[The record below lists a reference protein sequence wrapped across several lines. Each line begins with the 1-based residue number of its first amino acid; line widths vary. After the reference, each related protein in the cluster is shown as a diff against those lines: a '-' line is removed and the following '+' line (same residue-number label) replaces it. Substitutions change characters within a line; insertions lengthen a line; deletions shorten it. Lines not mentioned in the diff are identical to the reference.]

1 MRTRFFTI
9 AIGLLS
15 LVLFLRL
22 FNLQI
27 LSDEYGDLSL
37 KNSVLKQYVYPERG
51 YVFDRNGTLL
61 ISNQPMYDLMVIPKN
76 LKVFDTL
83 DLCEML
89 RLTKVDLEDRL
100 NKAKRYSLRA
110 PSVLLNQI
118 SKQDYAVL
126 QEKMWKF
133 PGMYIQRKSVRQYHT
148 NVASNILGY
157 ISEVNNYDIQTN
169 PYYVKGELIGRQG
182 VEKTYEK
189 ILRGKKGVS
198 YLQRD
203 KFNRIIGPYKNGMLD
218 TLPTAAQDLTLSID
232 IALQEYGTALL
243 ANKRGGIL
251 AIEPNTGEILMSVS
265 TPTYDPNA
273 LVGRERSTLFE
284 ALKKD
289 TLNRYLFDR
298 SLQGQYAPGSPFKVL
313 NALVALEEGVVDP
326 KMSFKCYGGHY
337 YARNQFMACK
347 CSPGSKNT
355 LNKGIYRSCNTYFS
369 NVYRRII
376 DKDNAVEE
384 NINNWHNH
392 LRSFG
397 LGNYLGYDHPVGQ
410 PGYVPNAN
418 FYNLWYPNQR
428 WRGATIVSNAIG
440 QGEILMTPIQ
450 LANVAATISNR
461 GYFFTPHFVRGVQ
474 GDFIDPKYKT
484 KRTTT
489 ISKEHF
495 THVVEGMA
503 DVVRRGTAR
512 VAAIPGIEV
521 CGKTGTIENFTKI
534 DGVRTQL
541 TDHSVFIAFAPKD
554 NPKIALAVI
563 VENGYWGGRWAA
575 PIASLVIEKY
585 LKGTVKRKWLEQR
598 MLNGSLEAEYAKV
611 TSNKPFEINE

>member
-218 TLPTAAQDLTLSID
+218 TLPSAAQDLTLSID

-450 LANVAATISNR
+450 LANVAATIANR

>member
-27 LSDEYGDLSL
+27 LSDEYGNLSL

-89 RLTKVDLEDRL
+89 RLTKVELEDRL
-100 NKAKRYSLRA
+100 YKAKRYSLRA

-198 YLQRD
+198 YLKRD

-450 LANVAATISNR
+450 LANVATTIANR

>member
-89 RLTKVDLEDRL
+89 RLTKVELEDRL
-100 NKAKRYSLRA
+100 YKAKRYSLRA

-450 LANVAATISNR
+450 LANVATTIANR

>member
-27 LSDEYGDLSL
+27 LSDEYGNLSL

-89 RLTKVDLEDRL
+89 RLTKVELEDRL
-100 NKAKRYSLRA
+100 YKAKRYSLRA

-243 ANKRGGIL
+243 ANKRGGVL

-450 LANVAATISNR
+450 LANVATTIANR

>member
-89 RLTKVDLEDRL
+89 RLTKVELEDRL
-100 NKAKRYSLRA
+100 YKAKRYSLRA

-218 TLPTAAQDLTLSID
+218 TLPSAAQDLTLSID

-450 LANVAATISNR
+450 LANVATTIANR

>member
-450 LANVAATISNR
+450 LANVATTIANR